1 MGSDGIQGHVG
12 EHRFVY
18 ERAAA
23 GYRGISGREE
33 HGVFGSGVDSVR
45 FSRSCSLS
53 LSLFMWVGVVVVVAN
68 GYQV

>member
-18 ERAAA
+18 ERVAA

-45 FSRSCSLS
+45 FSRSFSLS
-53 LSLFMWVGVVVVVAN
+53 LSLSLSLYVGWS
-68 GYQV
+68 GRGSG